1 MFKMHHYMLVNFGH
15 TGVVILH
22 VAGCLIFS
30 VAVFALID
38 AVKSGLNRE
47 RVKQQNLIDDAAS
60 SRQRI
65 TQPEDWIPLTERK
78 RQLADA
84 RRDQKEMLESEL
96 KLCG

>member
-38 AVKSGLNRE
+38 AVKSGLTRE
-47 RVKQQNLIDDAAS
+47 RVNQQNLIEDAKRN
-60 SRQRI
+60 RQRI
-65 TQPEDWIPLTERK
+65 TQPEDWIPLTQRKMERAQA
-78 RQLADA
+78 RQ
-84 RRDQKEMLESEL
+84 DQKEMLESEL